1 MSYFR
6 TLGPRLLAQGYTIVP
21 IPRGS
26 KGPRL
31 DDWRNLHLQASTFE
45 EWCKGTW
52 TKVTDDGERQIPNTR
67 DTDGVGINTTGNPA
81 VDVDE
86 YDEAIVKQVQAF
98 MSDNLDAVGP
108 RRIGKAPKS
117 LFLFRTDTPFA
128 KIQSS
133 TWKDSKGRACKCE
146 ILGDGQQFVAY
157 HIHPDT
163 LRPYVWPDEWESPV
177 DVAAA
182 DLPVLTETAA
192 KAICSFYDKLC
203 SEAGRSKVSD
213 ASSGGDDSGEALAR
227 EAPPPETDYE
237 ITRVK
242 KALDHISADCSR
254 SEYLAV
260 LAGLK
265 WTGWMCS
272 EEIAHEWAEKSEEGK
287 FDERDFQRDWRSLEG
302 ERIGKRTTTL
312 GSVISMAVKAGFDA
326 SRKDEPKLSV
336 EEARTLYAGISD
348 RIQSIKPDDREEMK
362 AIVKAIAE
370 AGLDTLDER
379 ALLKSLAK
387 AMKISIVDLKHGV
400 REAKAASTREH
411 DEPTHARYA
420 KRLLDTLADEHGAR
434 PKTVDRVLWL
444 YHPDIG
450 IWKSQDVELLTNAV
464 VANFD
469 GLEGCMRGSDYNA
482 IAKQAMNLAA
492 AGAEMFFQ
500 DAPKGLACEKRFYS
514 IEDGEIVRE
523 ALVASHRQKMIVNFA
538 PRRMPTPLW
547 DKFMADTFEGDV
559 DQEQEHLIEEIAGGV
574 LLNIA
579 HTYQKAILFKGVS
592 RAGKSILQTI
602 IAATMPPE
610 FVTGIAP
617 EKWDD
622 PYYRAAMAN
631 ARLNNVGEL
640 SEDKPIDPS
649 SFKRVIGQDPIEA
662 RHPSGRPFMLVNGA
676 LHCFNSNFFV
686 PTKEHTEAFYSRWI
700 LVEFRNSRLQSDKTI
715 DPELCEKIIAAE
727 MPGITA
733 RFLAGAQRLLKR
745 GKFPVTRAHVRLME
759 QWRRRA
765 ASSMEFLMDT
775 DFVGIGEPKGVEPLR
790 RRELYDAYR
799 QWCRDS
805 GRHPVKDSKFYDE
818 IEGSVECAS
827 LGIKLVNHSHYRL
840 VRGLHLTNKVF
851 GVEVQ
856 WDKDADDDY

>member
-163 LRPYVWPDEWESPV
+163 LKPYVWPEEWESPV

-182 DLPVLTETAA
+182 DLPVLTEVAA

-272 EEIAHEWAEKSEEGK
+272 EEVAHEWAEKSEEGK

-336 EEARTLYAGISD
+336 EEAKNVYEEIAA
-348 RIQSIKPDDREEMK
+348 RIAAVGPDDRAELK

-370 AGLDTLDER
+370 SGLDALDAG
-379 ALLKSLAK
+379 ALLKTLSK
-387 AMKISIVDLKHGV
+387 ATKVSIGDLKQGL
-400 REAKAASTREH
+400 REVKEAGKKDREH
-411 DEPTHARYA
+411 GEPTHGNYA
-420 KRLLDTLADEHGAR
+420 KQLLDQYEEDYGAP
-434 PKTVDRVLWL
+434 PKNVEGKMWVFNKDTGLWVGRDVERVTVD
-444 YHPDIG
+444 
-450 IWKSQDVELLTNAV
+450 V
-464 VANFD
+464 VKHFD
-469 GLEGCMRGSDYNA
+469 GMENVFRRNDYVA
-482 IAKQAMNLAA
+482 VSKQAMAKASVN
-492 AGAEMFFQ
+492 AETFFE
-500 DAPKGLACEKRFYS
+500 DAPRGMACEGRFYFV
-514 IEDGEIVRE
+514 EGGEIQRE
-523 ALVASHRQKMIVNFA
+523 PLVASHRQRVNIKIA
-538 PRRMPTPLW
+538 PRVMDTPLW
-547 DKFMADTFEGDV
+547 DKLMATAFDGDNNR
-559 DQEQEHLIEEIAGGV
+559 EQELLLEEFIGGALIGVTQRFEKV
-574 LLNIA
+574 LLM
-579 HTYQKAILFKGVS
+579 KGVGRS
-592 RAGKSILQTI
+592 GKGTILKIISALVPKAFISSTPPDRWNEDYHLAMLAG
-602 IAATMPPE
+602 
-610 FVTGIAP
+610 
-617 EKWDD
+617 
-622 PYYRAAMAN
+622 
-631 ARLNNVGEL
+631 ARINIVGEL
-640 SEDKPIDPS
+640 SDENPIDGAA
-649 SFKRVIGQDPIEA
+649 FKTVVGRDEMVA
-662 RHPSGRPFMLVNGA
+662 RLPAQPPFTFTCQA
-676 LHCFNSNFFV
+676 AHIFNSNYFI
-686 PTKEHTEAFYSRWI
+686 PTRDHTEAFYARWI
-700 LVEFRNSRLQSDKTI
+700 LIEFRNSMLDRAEGDTDPRLA
-715 DPELCEKIIAAE
+715 EKIIE
-727 MPGITA
+727 GELPGIAA
-733 RFLAGAQRLLKR
+733 RFLKGAKRLVER
-745 GKFPVTRAHVRLME
+745 GHFEMTP
-759 QWRRRA
+759 Q
-765 ASSMEFLMDT
+765 
-775 DFVGIGEPKGVEPLR
+775 
-790 RRELYDAYR
+790 
-799 QWCRDS
+799 
-805 GRHPVKDSKFYDE
+805 
-818 IEGSVECAS
+818 
-827 LGIKLVNHSHYRL
+827 HYRL
-840 VRGLHLTNKVF
+840 MSSWQHRASTLMEFITDPEAVVVRSDLKMKRADFFSAYCHWCRESNRKPLGKHKLYDEMDRSRELAKMGIVRVNHAQIQLIRGLALRSSGF
-851 GVEVQ
+851 DVE
-856 WDKDADDDY
+856 WSEGEDDY